1 MNIDI
6 AVLIAGILIA
16 VALFFLLKDI
26 TKLIIN
32 SILGLLVLFFINLF
46 NIMGSLGRPEIPYSL
61 VNVLLCILGGIPGA
75 IIVIVLHLIGIEGF

>member
-1 MNIDI
+1 MNVDI

-32 SILGLLVLFFINLF
+32 SILGLLVLFFMNLF

>member
-1 MNIDI
+1 MNVDI

-32 SILGLLVLFFINLF
+32 SILGLLVLFFMNLF
-46 NIMGSLGRPEIPYSL
+46 NIMASLGRTEIPYSL
-61 VNVLLCILGGIPGA
+61 VNILLCILGGIPGA

>member
-1 MNIDI
+1 MNVDI

-32 SILGLLVLFFINLF
+32 SILGLLVLFFMNLF

-75 IIVIVLHLIGIEGF
+75 IIVIVLHLIGIEG

>member
-1 MNIDI
+1 MNVDI

-32 SILGLLVLFFINLF
+32 SILGLLVLFFMNLF

-61 VNVLLCILGGIPGA
+61 VNLLLCILGGIPGA

>member
-1 MNIDI
+1 MNLDL

-32 SILGLLVLFFINLF
+32 SILGLLVLFFMNLF
-46 NIMGSLGRPEIPYSL
+46 NIMAALGRPEIPYSL

>member
-1 MNIDI
+1 MNIDL

-32 SILGLLVLFFINLF
+32 SILGLLVLFFMNLF
-46 NIMGSLGRPEIPYSL
+46 NIMASLGRPEIPYSL
-61 VNVLLCILGGIPGA
+61 VNILLCILGGIPGA

>member
-1 MNIDI
+1 MNVDI

-32 SILGLLVLFFINLF
+32 SILGLLVLFFMNLF

-61 VNVLLCILGGIPGA
+61 VNILLCILGGIPGA

>member
-1 MNIDI
+1 MNVDI

-32 SILGLLVLFFINLF
+32 SILGLLILFFMNLF

>member
-1 MNIDI
+1 MNVDI

-32 SILGLLVLFFINLF
+32 SILGLLILFFMNLF
-46 NIMGSLGRPEIPYSL
+46 NIMGSLGRHEIPYSL